1 MKDILKRLDELK
13 AQITAAAEMDRLAFE
28 PEVTRLVAQLDEQ
41 HETVPQD
48 IRNLADELM
57 REAIE
62 ARFDNMP
69 V

>member
-1 MKDILKRLDELK
+1 MKDILNRLEELK
-13 AQITAAAEMDRLAFE
+13 TEIEDVAEMDRLAFE
-28 PEVTRLVAQLDEQ
+28 PEITRLVAQLDEQ
-41 HETVPQD
+41 HETVPKD

-57 REAIE
+57 SEAIE